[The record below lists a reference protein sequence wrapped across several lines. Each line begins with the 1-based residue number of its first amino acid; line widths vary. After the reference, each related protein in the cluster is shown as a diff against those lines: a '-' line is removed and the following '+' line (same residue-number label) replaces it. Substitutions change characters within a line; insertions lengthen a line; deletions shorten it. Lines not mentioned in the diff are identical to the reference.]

1 MKSNKGFYAGID
13 SGGTKCEVLLADSQL
28 NIISSGIYKGTHY
41 SIAGAEK
48 FSEAV
53 AECIRREA
61 GKIRRDMSDCLRICV
76 GAAGAREGSDRN
88 AIKSALASL
97 TGSKARITTDAMTAL
112 AGSFGGGEGA
122 ILISGT
128 GSVLYGL
135 ANDKLFRVGGWGRII
150 GDEGSG
156 YWIGRRA
163 LNLISKEYDEKK
175 NGRGI
180 SFLSRKISREFS
192 INRSNINSRIFRKD
206 FAIQSVAPVVLHTA
220 AEGCSL
226 SKKIVD
232 EAVDGLMWHI
242 ESFIRISGINS
253 PFAIAFTG
261 GIIENDNLLT
271 RKLKSRIR
279 MTGIMKVVKRMY
291 SPAYGAVLIAAGKFR
306 ERKIL

>member
-1 MKSNKGFYAGID
+1 MKSEKGFYAGID

-28 NIISSGIYKGTHY
+28 NIISSGKYKSTHY
-41 SIAGAEK
+41 SVSGAGE
-48 FSEAV
+48 FSDDV
-53 AECIRREA
+53 AHCILQEIKKARRNLSDCIR
-61 GKIRRDMSDCLRICV
+61 ICI

-88 AIKSALASL
+88 AITSALASL
-97 TGSKARITTDAMTAL
+97 TGARTRVTTDAMTAL

-135 ANDKLFRVGGWGRII
+135 ANDKLYRVGGWGRVI

-163 LNLISKEYDEKK
+163 LNLISREYDEKK

-180 SFLSRKISREFS
+180 SVLSRYISKEFS
-192 INRSNINSRIFRKD
+192 INRSNINSHIFKRD
-206 FAIQSVAPVVLHTA
+206 FALQSVAPVVLQSA
-220 AEGCSL
+220 AKGCSL
-226 SKKIVD
+226 SKKIID

-242 ESFIRISGINS
+242 EAFIRISGVKS
-253 PFAIAFTG
+253 SFAIAFTG
-261 GIIENDNLLT
+261 SIIENDNLLS
-271 RKLKSRIR
+271 RKLKCRIR
-279 MTGIMKVVKRMY
+279 KTGMIKVVERMY